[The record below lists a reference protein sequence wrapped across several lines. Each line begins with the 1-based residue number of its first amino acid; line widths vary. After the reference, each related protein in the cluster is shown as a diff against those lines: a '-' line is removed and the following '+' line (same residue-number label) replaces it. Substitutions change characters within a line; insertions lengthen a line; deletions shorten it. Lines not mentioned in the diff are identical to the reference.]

1 MYLSIAMSNRWSIET
16 WVMDTTVQIAKPQN
30 SIDIQPVF
38 FPVDNSTSKIFIFL
52 AYKFVYRALK
62 QI

>member
-52 AYKFVYRALK
+52 AY
-62 QI
+62 